1 MCLKKIV
8 FFIVSV
14 VLLCPHLLAVQM
26 ECNIPQTDN
35 VGAEVMPQF
44 IEPFHN
50 LPFKMHLLKYPT
62 FPDYTVNV
70 KDYAITANKPITELV
85 NRLIMETCQKG
96 GGKVVIPAGKWKSGR
111 IVLKSNVN
119 LHLEEGAEIEF
130 SGNPKDYLQSVY
142 TMHEGRQI
150 ISSGSFIYAFNEKN
164 IAITGKG
171 HIYGPPMDLPI
182 RKNSNSIAWIEKDF
196 PERIEER
203 IFDGMN
209 ERRFFAPKV
218 IAPVQCKDVLI
229 EGMIIERCMFWN
241 INPIL
246 CENVIIRGVTVNSVG
261 IPSGDGVDI
270 TCSKNVLVEYCT
282 MNCGDDCYA
291 IKGGRNEE
299 GARMGISAENVIIRN
314 CLAKAGHGGLTTG
327 SETGGGIKNIY
338 AYNCVFDG
346 TDMPLRFK
354 TRRPRTGITEN
365 IFYERLRIKNANTV
379 FAWDLLG
386 SYNFV
391 GELANR
397 LPLRPVTK
405 LTPTVRNVCVK
416 NFIVESANCFISAR
430 GIPELPISNIQIED
444 GIVQCENLMPIMHD
458 FENFTLRNLSI
469 VSKQNRIHVLE
480 GKKMLME
487 NIKFSLPENKLYL
500 KVEGEQSE
508 DINFKNIHPNIEII
522 KE

>member
-1 MCLKKIV
+1 
-8 FFIVSV
+8 
-14 VLLCPHLLAVQM
+14 
-26 ECNIPQTDN
+26 
-35 VGAEVMPQF
+35 
-44 IEPFHN
+44 
-50 LPFKMHLLKYPT
+50 
-62 FPDYTVNV
+62 
-70 KDYAITANKPITELV
+70 
-85 NRLIMETCQKG
+85 
-96 GGKVVIPAGKWKSGR
+96 
-111 IVLKSNVN
+111 
-119 LHLEEGAEIEF
+119 
-130 SGNPKDYLQSVY
+130 
-142 TMHEGRQI
+142 
-150 ISSGSFIYAFNEKN
+150 
-164 IAITGKG
+164 
-171 HIYGPPMDLPI
+171 
-182 RKNSNSIAWIEKDF
+182 
-196 PERIEER
+196 
-203 IFDGMN
+203 
-209 ERRFFAPKV
+209 
-218 IAPVQCKDVLI
+218 
-229 EGMIIERCMFWN
+229 
-241 INPIL
+241 
-246 CENVIIRGVTVNSVG
+246 
-261 IPSGDGVDI
+261 
-270 TCSKNVLVEYCT
+270 
-282 MNCGDDCYA
+282 
-291 IKGGRNEE
+291 
-299 GARMGISAENVIIRN
+299 MGISAENVIIRN

-365 IFYERLRIKNANTV
+365 IFYERLRIKNVNTV
-379 FAWDLLG
+379 FVWDLLG

-469 VSKQNRIHVLE
+469 VSKQNKIHVLE

-500 KVEGEQSE
+500 RVEGEQSE